1 MNIGYLDRR
10 ITLELR
16 GSNLNAYGEPD
27 DSWSS
32 VGTVWAAMDNSASK
46 ARNMQDLEQ
55 DVTRNVV
62 TWRVRSSTLTR
73 QVTPKYRVNYGG
85 EYYNILAVQERGR
98 KDEIRLI
105 TERVVSE

>member
-16 GSNLNAYGEPD
+16 GSSLNAYGEPD
-27 DSWSS
+27 DAWSS
-32 VGTVWAAMDNSASK
+32 VGTVWAAMDHGSATGK
-46 ARNMQDLEQ
+46 QDLEQ
-55 DVTRNVV
+55 DVTRNAVI
-62 TWRVRSSTLTR
+62 WRVRSSSLTR

-85 EYYNILAVQERGR
+85 QYYNILAVQERGR

>member
-10 ITLELR
+10 IEVEYQAT
-16 GSNLNAYGEPD
+16 GVNAYGEPTG
-27 DSWSS
+27 SYTSI
-32 VGTVWAAMDNSASK
+32 GAFWAAMDHGSASGK
-46 ARNMQDLEQ
+46 QDLEQ

-62 TWRVRSSTLTR
+62 TWRIRSSALTR
-73 QVTPKYRVNYGG
+73 TITPKYRVKYDGA
-85 EYYNILAVQERGR
+85 YYNILAVQERGR

>member
-16 GSNLNAYGEPD
+16 GSSLNAYGEPD

-32 VGTVWAAMDNSASK
+32 VGTVWAGMDHGSATGK
-46 ARNMQDLEQ
+46 QDLEQ